1 VKAVYRR
8 RGWYA
13 SVEQEGEVSKG
24 DAIEEL
30 SGSLAT
36 ITKMVRATTAHS
48 GYLSISVTAEGSKR

>member
-1 VKAVYRR
+1 LYLLPYVGKDKDIVKAVYRR

-30 SGSLAT
+30 SGS
-36 ITKMVRATTAHS
+36 
-48 GYLSISVTAEGSKR
+48 